1 MKNIYVIAF
10 LCFSLSTNAQFR
22 IGAKGGIS
30 IPNLEGNSE
39 QSKGYTSRQA
49 VYGGLFL
56 NFRLTRLISLQPEIN
71 FSSQG
76 GQRNG
81 IQPIPSDAISGINL
95 PPGVNLYA
103 NFKNATILNYLE
115 IPVLVKFTLG
125 HKLKYYACFGP
136 QIGFLVK
143 AKTKTS
149 GSSLLYLDE
158 AGTIPIE
165 LNENQLPPVSLNNTT
180 DIKESIKTV
189 NAGAQGGL
197 GLQYPVGPGGIFFEG
212 RAVVGITNI
221 QTHPE
226 ADGKNQTGSLVIAVG
241 YLIKMK

>member
-1 MKNIYVIAF
+1 MGI
-10 LCFSLSTNAQFR
+10 CFSANAQLR

-56 NFRLTRLISLQPEIN
+56 NFKLTHLISLQPEIN

-81 IQPIPSDAISGINL
+81 IQLIPSDAISGISL

-136 QIGFLVK
+136 HIGFLVE
-143 AKTKTS
+143 AKTKTN
-149 GSSLLYLDE
+149 GSSLLYLD
-158 AGTIPIE
+158 ATGTTPLK
-165 LNENQLPPVSLNNTT
+165 LNENSLPPVSFNSTT
-180 DIKESIKTV
+180 GIKESIKTV

-197 GLQYPVGPGGIFFEG
+197 GLQYPLGPGSIFCEG
-212 RAVVGITNI
+212 RAVIGITNI

-226 ADGKNQTGSLVIAVG
+226 TDGKNQTGSLVMAIG
-241 YLIKMK
+241 YLIKL